1 MLSTFAAGV
10 DFVGVHFCRSLGL
23 TFRGAGS
30 VLARDSLA
38 VPRSRVGHS
47 SWVIPPPPPE
57 ISQSNFVGRGRK
69 SHVKFGGEGE
79 FMVAQIVGNASWVPH
94 EAYSAPNLKVRKF
107 TTCTLCSNFD
117 WVESA
122 SRRFSA
128 RHVTYPIKKSAFKF
142 YSVCRG
148 GLVWYPSSFPV
159 DLGYPQ
165 IHPPAPKFDM

>member
-1 MLSTFAAGV
+1 LPLAGV
-10 DFVGVHFCRSLGL
+10 DFSRRRFRSGQGLSRSSSISRRTLILGNS
-23 TFRGAGS
+23 T
-30 VLARDSLA
+30 
-38 VPRSRVGHS
+38 
-47 SWVIPPPPPE
+47 PPPE

-142 YSVCRG
+142 YYVCRG